1 MQISQIL
8 RDLRYYVYTYTTTVV
23 VRYTRVGVLTGSWKK
38 VAYSSRYVPVT
49 VGQYSIL
56 FHDHPQSPNTE
67 MSGKRKGDH
76 LPTGSQL
83 PKRQETEE
91 SKGSPNDPRA
101 EEASNNEQ
109 LDESKAPTPTRTYDQ
124 PMANEKSTIPS
135 IEAHHSVL
143 PLSMQLMKF
152 WNTNCINCAPV
163 RSANGTTRF
172 SSLHGTGP
180 RYHAESTPSFIGRDG
195 EVVGEGQ
202 MYCSPVW
209 NEEKVSTANQATDA
223 DKNEEVAQVG
233 DSAREHDSTIVQT
246 NNDTGLRNRRSSKLE
261 VVDDRRTHLESIP
274 PSPRS
279 HTLPV
284 MQEYLTAIQMYG
296 CKDVNPGVL
305 TALRFSLPTL
315 RVSGNFHDADMLAL
329 AEVLFRHCNGA
340 LKHIQRLDFSIAG
353 RFGKL
358 HGRKGFGSHGAFTLS
373 RVLCIS
379 NYIEDVFIQRNR
391 IGPYGAAAIFA
402 AASKNP
408 VVKTI
413 EMRRCGIGEKGA
425 MAFVEHIGK
434 SNVCGLKEVDL
445 SVNRIGF
452 RGSIMIEEM
461 LIEKEDKGKVI
472 DVDLEGNLV
481 LQESKSLCLLSL

>member
-1 MQISQIL
+1 
-8 RDLRYYVYTYTTTVV
+8 
-23 VRYTRVGVLTGSWKK
+23 
-38 VAYSSRYVPVT
+38 
-49 VGQYSIL
+49 
-56 FHDHPQSPNTE
+56 

-76 LPTGSQL
+76 LPPGSQL
-83 PKRQETEE
+83 SKRQETEE
-91 SKGSPNDPRA
+91 NKVPPNDPRV
-101 EEASNNEQ
+101 EEDSNNGQFDETKTVPARNNNEQ
-109 LDESKAPTPTRTYDQ
+109 PLAKENSRLPP
-124 PMANEKSTIPS
+124 

-163 RSANGTTRF
+163 RSANGTRF

-180 RYHAESTPSFIGRDG
+180 RYHAESTPSFIGRNG
-195 EVVGEGQ
+195 EVVSEGQ

-209 NEEKVSTANQATDA
+209 NEEKVGTSTNQ
-223 DKNEEVAQVG
+223 NEQLAHENEQEVAHAG
-233 DSAREHDSTIVQT
+233 NNNIHENEITLVQT
-246 NNDTGLRNRRSSKLE
+246 DDVGLRHRRSSTIE
-261 VVDDRRTHLESIP
+261 VADDRRTHLESIP

-279 HTLPV
+279 HTLPI
-284 MQEYLTAIQMYG
+284 MQEYLTATQMYG

-315 RVSGNFHDADMLAL
+315 RVSGSFHDADMLAL

-358 HGRKGFGSHGAFTLS
+358 HGKKGFGSHGAFTLS

-379 NYIEDVFIQRNR
+379 NHIEAIFVQRNR

-434 SNVCGLKEVDL
+434 SDVCTLKEVDL
-445 SVNRIGF
+445 SVNKIGF
-452 RGSIMIEEM
+452 RGSILIEEM
-461 LIEKEDKGKVI
+461 LIAKGDKGNMI

-481 LQESKSLCLLSL
+481 LQESK